1 MRTASY
7 LAALSARLAPG
18 LLLATLLAG
27 PAAASNTLRVPADFP
42 TIQAAIAAAVDGDV
56 VLVSD
61 GVYPETIDLSGKA
74 ITVRSE
80 NGPAA
85 TTVDG
90 GGQAVY
96 VVRIASGEGPQ
107 TRLEGFTITG
117 GIGRTY
123 FNQQTVIGEG
133 GGIRVH
139 AASPVLRDL
148 VITGNSGA
156 SGGGLRISGGSQVQ
170 VEATTFV
177 GNEGTSGGGL
187 FASLSKPKLLGVVF
201 SDNRALNGGGLYA
214 EGHELTIQG
223 ALFQRN
229 TGTSLGG
236 GMFLNSLHAKISGVV
251 AERNGELVQLGQNS
265 VTYTVLGGGG
275 VYATN
280 IAGRIRESI
289 FADNTAW
296 VGGGLYLAGNSSSVQ
311 VVNCLVR
318 DNRSGTYAG
327 GIYFNDCSATVVN
340 SSILRNFPAG
350 IFTTYAS
357 FPTVTNSIL
366 FGNGGP
372 HYPNAEIYGNGSTN
386 ISHSLTGTPLL
397 WGAAVGPGVILG
409 DPRLDAQDRPLAGS
423 PVIDAGD
430 NDAVPTGVLID
441 LAGNPRFRDDP
452 ATADTGLGLAPVVDM
467 GAFEFQ
473 PMMAPAPPRR
483 GR

>member
-1 MRTASY
+1 MRTAHSA
-7 LAALSARLAPG
+7 LAAG
-18 LLLATLLAG
+18 LLAASLLSG
-27 PAAASNTLRVPADFP
+27 PALASNTLRVPADFP
-42 TIQAAIAAAVDGDV
+42 TIQTAIAAAVDGDV
-56 VLVSD
+56 VLVAD
-61 GVYPETIDLSGKA
+61 GTYAETLDLLGKA

-80 NGPAA
+80 NGPGA

-96 VVRIASGEGPQ
+96 VVRFASGEGPQ

-123 FNQQTVIGEG
+123 FNQQTVTGEG

-148 VITGNSGA
+148 VITANSGPF
-156 SGGGLRISGGSQVQ
+156 GGGLRISGSSQVRI
-170 VEATTFV
+170 EDTLFV
-177 GNEGTSGGGL
+177 GNEGTTGGGL
-187 FASLSKPKLLGVVF
+187 FSTLSKPKLVGVIF
-201 SDNRALNGGGLYA
+201 TDNLALNGGGLYA
-214 EGHELTIQG
+214 EGHELTIEG
-223 ALFQRN
+223 AQFREN

-236 GMFLNSLHAKISGVV
+236 GMYLNSLHAKISGVV

-280 IAGRIRESI
+280 ISGRIRESV

-296 VGGGLYLAGNSSSVQ
+296 VGGGLYLAGTANSVR
-311 VVNCLVR
+311 VVNCLIR
-318 DNRSGTYAG
+318 GNQSGAYAG

-340 SSILRNFPAG
+340 STILNNFPAG
-350 IFTTYAS
+350 LFTTYAA

-372 HYPNAEIYGNGSTN
+372 HYPNAEIYGNGVAYVSY
-386 ISHSLTGTPLL
+386 SLTGTPLL
-397 WGAAVGPGVILG
+397 WGASVGQGVILA
-409 DPRLDAQDRPLAGS
+409 DPLLDANARPQAGS

-430 NDAVPTGVLID
+430 NDAVPTGILID
-441 LAGNPRFRDDP
+441 LAGDPRFRDDP
-452 ATADTGLGLAPVVDM
+452 ATVDTGLGLAPVVDM

-473 PMMAPAPPRR
+473 PMMAPAPARR
-483 GR
+483 RR